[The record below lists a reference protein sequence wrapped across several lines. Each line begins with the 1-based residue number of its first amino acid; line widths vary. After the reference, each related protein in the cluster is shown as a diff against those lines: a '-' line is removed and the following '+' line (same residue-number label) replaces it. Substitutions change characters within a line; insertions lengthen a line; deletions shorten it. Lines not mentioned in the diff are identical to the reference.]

1 MARTWTRPARLALM
15 LAAATVAQVATA
27 GERPEWTVRTPSAT
41 HDTLF
46 FTGFASDART
56 MEDARALAVQKAMH
70 EISSFFGS
78 TVQGRL
84 ASTATDRNRDFQ
96 YDVQVSIQIQGRQV
110 PLRQVRVVQFHHE
123 SRRNA
128 HDAWVL
134 VAYPRAEYMTTLDEL
149 RRTDQ
154 DRAATGL
161 ELLRQG
167 RRLLAEGRA
176 REAGETLR
184 RGLDGVTGLQPLVT
198 VDDPAIR
205 SAQALERELRAA
217 IDAADREL
225 GQSWRTVAVHV
236 LLLHDDKPAPREP
249 PVAEFG
255 AAVRERVAARGLP
268 VARTA
273 LDDAQVR
280 ALLEGDKAAAA
291 QAGNRARADWL
302 LVVVLEARFTSEMH
316 GQYFAEAIGRVELVE
331 AATGLSS
338 VVQDLGAAKAGHVTR
353 PNALNKAAAGL
364 RGGLDAAIHACLD
377 RMPRRADAGTDG
389 TTRGASR

>member
-1 MARTWTRPARLALM
+1 MTRHWAGPARLALV
-15 LAAATVAQVATA
+15 LAAVTVAQAATA
-27 GERPEWTVRTPSAT
+27 GGRPEWTVRTPSAT

-56 MEDARALAVQKAMH
+56 PEEARDLAVQKAMH

-123 SRRNA
+123 SRRSA

-154 DRAATGL
+154 DRAAGGL

-167 RRLLAEGRA
+167 RRQLADGRA

-184 RGLDGVTGLQPLVT
+184 RGLDSVTGLQPLVV
-198 VDDPAIR
+198 VDDPTIR

-217 IDAADREL
+217 IEAAEREL

-255 AAVRERVAARGLP
+255 AAVRQRVAARGLP
-268 VARTA
+268 VARTP
-273 LDDAQVR
+273 LDDAQVK
-280 ALLEGDKAAAA
+280 ALLDGDKAAAA
-291 QAGNRARADWL
+291 EAGNRARADWL
-302 LVVVLEARFTSEMH
+302 LVVVLHARFTSEIH
-316 GQYFAEAIGRVELVE
+316 GQFFADALGRVELVE
-331 AATGLSS
+331 AATGLST
-338 VVQDLGAAKAGHVTR
+338 VVSDLGSSKAGHVNR
-353 PNALNKAAAGL
+353 PSAMNKAASGL
-364 RGGLDAAIHACLD
+364 RGGLDAAVETCLA
-377 RMPRRADAGTDG
+377 RMPSQADTGPDAA
-389 TTRGASR
+389 TRGATR